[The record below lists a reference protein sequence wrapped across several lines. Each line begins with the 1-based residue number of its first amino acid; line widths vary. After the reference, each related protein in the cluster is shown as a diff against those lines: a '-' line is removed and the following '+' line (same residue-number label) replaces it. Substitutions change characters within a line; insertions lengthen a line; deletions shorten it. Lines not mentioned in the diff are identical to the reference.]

1 MALLWIGPYEKIHIL
16 SHWSSTRNLEA
27 ASICA
32 NKAFRIYIWC
42 IYSAGNLTILGVI
55 CTISFSKLYH
65 VMVEVFVALSNLSI
79 YFHISIVSWST
90 SVQVLLKM
98 YRWIRQICSRS
109 CARSIFLVRLIF
121 ILYWDFEKKAYSLW
135 PPFVIFSGSIWPAS

>member
-1 MALLWIGPYEKIHIL
+1 MKKKSYFA
-16 SHWSSTRNLEA
+16 RNLEA

-55 CTISFSKLYH
+55 CTIFFSKFYN
-65 VMVEVFVALSNLSI
+65 VMVEVFVALSNLRI

-98 YRWIRQICSRS
+98 YRWISQICSRS
-109 CARSIFLVRLIF
+109 CARSILLVRLIL
-121 ILYWDFEKKAYSLW
+121 ILYWDFEKKTYNLC
-135 PPFVIFSGSIWPAS
+135 PPFLNDYMTCIIIYRVYLIMMDLH